1 MRKSLKVFTEPN
13 KLQKWCA
20 ARRQA
25 GAKVALVPTMGYLHE
40 GHLSLIAAA
49 KRKGADEIVV
59 SVFVNPVQFGPNEDY
74 EKYPRDEKA
83 DLAKCRAAGATA
95 VFFPTPAN
103 MYLDG
108 HSTYITEETLA
119 AGLCG
124 ARRPGHFRGVCTVVA
139 KLFNLVH
146 PHLAVF
152 GQKDFQQA
160 AVIKRMVRDLNFDL
174 KIVVAPI
181 VREPSGLARSS
192 RNTYLSDDERAR
204 GRALEGAP
212 PGEGRRG
219 GEGDAPLALVQRE
232 DRARAGE
239 GGPQGRLRGGR
250 GRGDA
255 RARQDAREGR
265 GGAARRVVR
274 QDAPHRQ
281 RDHVGFEQQT
291 HQPNR
296 RKKEQQWK

>member
-1 MRKSLKVFTEPN
+1 MAKTLKTFADPQ

-25 GAKVALVPTMGYLHE
+25 GAKIALVPTMGYLHE

-108 HSTYITEETLA
+108 HSTFITEETLA

-139 KLFNLVH
+139 KLFNIVH

-160 AVIKRMVRDLNFDL
+160 AVIRRMVRDLNFDV
-174 KIVVAPI
+174 KISVAPI

-204 GRALEGAP
+204 AVALSQS
-212 PGEGRRG
+212 
-219 GEGDAPLALVQRE
+219 LA
-232 DRARAGE
+232 RARADVAAKGTM
-239 GGPQGRLRGGR
+239 PWR
-250 GRGDA
+250 A
-255 RARQDAREGR
+255 YRARIVKALEKAGLVVDYVEAVDAETLVPAKSLSKGVAVLLAVWCGKTRLIDN
-265 GGAARRVVR
+265 AVM
-274 QDAPHRQ
+274 
-281 RDHVGFEQQT
+281 
-291 HQPNR
+291 
-296 RKKEQQWK
+296 